1 MGRIKI
7 GHKSGAATASASD
20 ANSTIKDVARLAG
33 VSIKTVS
40 RVINNEANVTEA
52 MRKKVQ
58 DAIRRCDYVPNR
70 SARSLAGR
78 RSFLIGLFY
87 ERQNSSYITRIQA
100 GVLAYCRQEGY
111 ELLIHPF
118 GRGNESVLP
127 EIEKVVHRS
136 NLDGVILTPYFSEW
150 VQLLDFLDGI
160 KLPYARVTAVRDDL
174 RSPFVSCDDFDAA
187 FRMTKYLIALGHR
200 RIGFIK
206 GHPRHNSAAERHAG
220 YVAAMEAEGIAVS
233 PDLVTQGDY
242 SFVSGEAG
250 GRALL
255 DSGAGVTAIFASNDD
270 MAAGALRMA
279 HQRKLAI
286 PDDISIVG
294 FDDADIARKLWP
306 ALTTVRQPVREL
318 AAQASAL
325 LISSLREDGQEQ
337 EKMQRLLP
345 LEIII
350 RESAGRAP

>member
-1 MGRIKI
+1 MGRIKS

-127 EIEKVVHRS
+127 EIEKVV
-136 NLDGVILTPYFSEW
+136 
-150 VQLLDFLDGI
+150 
-160 KLPYARVTAVRDDL
+160 
-174 RSPFVSCDDFDAA
+174 
-187 FRMTKYLIALGHR
+187 
-200 RIGFIK
+200 K
-206 GHPRHNSAAERHAG
+206 GG
-220 YVAAMEAEGIAVS
+220 
-233 PDLVTQGDY
+233 
-242 SFVSGEAG
+242 
-250 GRALL
+250 
-255 DSGAGVTAIFASNDD
+255 
-270 MAAGALRMA
+270 
-279 HQRKLAI
+279 
-286 PDDISIVG
+286 
-294 FDDADIARKLWP
+294 
-306 ALTTVRQPVREL
+306 
-318 AAQASAL
+318 
-325 LISSLREDGQEQ
+325 
-337 EKMQRLLP
+337 
-345 LEIII
+345 
-350 RESAGRAP
+350 